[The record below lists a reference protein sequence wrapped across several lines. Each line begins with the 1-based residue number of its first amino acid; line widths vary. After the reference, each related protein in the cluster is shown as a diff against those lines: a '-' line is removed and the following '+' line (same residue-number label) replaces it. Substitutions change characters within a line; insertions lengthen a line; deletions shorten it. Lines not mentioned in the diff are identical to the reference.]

1 LAKTRVATTAT
12 PTAINGTTIR
22 LIVRVLMM
30 FVRQAD
36 CEFRKR
42 GSETLTT
49 SSKRIK
55 GRRFWP
61 AALRGNGITIA
72 RL

>member
-1 LAKTRVATTAT
+1 
-12 PTAINGTTIR
+12 
-22 LIVRVLMM
+22 MM